1 MYGKNSTLKYPSAQ
15 ASQVRMAVGPP
26 VCHRNCTSMV
36 PSVKCNCMANVLQG
50 LNDTYIIR
58 TKHCVKQFACL
69 NFGGNA
75 TGGPGSDN
83 GSWAWLNVS
92 ASCSILWLDSS
103 IASADRSS
111 SVTRSTVKQRQGKGL
126 HTAHHITHIKTG
138 TMISHVTGHFVLL
151 TNNAAN
157 NVLLD
162 ILFRPRYN
170 ALYFKHVTWLH
181 QTCVAVISF
190 MATRIQQHYMGQF
203 LHKLINPTQQYMQI
217 FYTEFC
223 PNQIKL
229 VESTDRN

>member
-1 MYGKNSTLKYPSAQ
+1 
-15 ASQVRMAVGPP
+15 MAVGPP
-26 VCHRNCTSMV
+26 GCSRNWTSMV
-36 PSVKCNCMANVLQG
+36 PSVKRNCMTNVLQG
-50 LNDTYIIR
+50 LNDTYITR

-83 GSWAWLNVS
+83 GSWAWLKVS

-111 SVTRSTVKQRQGKGL
+111 NVTRSTVKQRQGKGL
-126 HTAHHITHIKTG
+126 HIAHHSTHIKTG
-138 TMISHVTGHFVLL
+138 TVISHAMGHSVLL

-162 ILFRPRYN
+162 ILFRPRHD

-190 MATRIQQHYMGQF
+190 VATRKQEHCRCQF

-223 PNQIKL
+223 PNQIKH
-229 VESTDRN
+229 VKSTDRN

>member
-1 MYGKNSTLKYPSAQ
+1 MTYVENYMLHQHWSRDKTQHMTLVTHRYSIWRETYGNNSTLKYPSAQ
-15 ASQVRMAVGPP
+15 ASQVHVAVAPP
-26 VCHRNCTSMV
+26 GCHRNCTSMV
-36 PSVKCNCMANVLQG
+36 PSVKRNCMANVLQG

-111 SVTRSTVKQRQGKGL
+111 SVTRSTVKQWQGKGL

-138 TMISHVTGHFVLL
+138 TVISHVTGHSILL

-162 ILFRPRYN
+162 ILLTPCHDT
-170 ALYFKHVTWLH
+170 LYFKHVMWLH
-181 QTCVAVISF
+181 QTCVAVISLI
-190 MATRIQQHYMGQF
+190 ATRKQ
-203 LHKLINPTQQYMQI
+203 
-217 FYTEFC
+217 E
-223 PNQIKL
+223 
-229 VESTDRN
+229 

>member
-1 MYGKNSTLKYPSAQ
+1 
-15 ASQVRMAVGPP
+15 MAVGPP
-26 VCHRNCTSMV
+26 GCHRNWTSMV
-36 PSVKCNCMANVLQG
+36 PSVKRNSMAIVLQG

-75 TGGPGSDN
+75 TGGPGSDS
-83 GSWAWLNVS
+83 GSWAWLKVS

-111 SVTRSTVKQRQGKGL
+111 NVTRSTVKQRQGKGL
-126 HTAHHITHIKTG
+126 HTAHHSTHIKMG
-138 TMISHVTGHFVLL
+138 TVISHVTGHSALL

-162 ILFRPRYN
+162 ILFRPRHD
-170 ALYFKHVTWLH
+170 ALYLKHVMCLH

-190 MATRIQQHYMGQF
+190 VATRKQEHYRWQF

-223 PNQIKL
+223 PNQIKN
-229 VESTDRN
+229 VKSTDIN